1 MQVRYKVT
9 VMIVDHVRLQLIII
23 MSAFNFVK
31 LKLSTVKDDSCSCIW
46 MNKLSNPFKPTE
58 SQLPTAASVDR
69 TQPRSDA
76 SGA

>member
-31 LKLSTVKDDSCSCIW
+31 LKLSTCK
-46 MNKLSNPFKPTE
+46 
-58 SQLPTAASVDR
+58 R
-69 TQPRSDA
+69 
-76 SGA
+76 